1 LTPRGTTTTMRRMS
15 KDVLLQMLPRVPG
28 LSGKGGVYESK
39 AGHQVTMYIG
49 SPGRAMAVSDVTRIE
64 VREAHVEVTSKSRGT
79 LFCPADEAFSV
90 ADNAETEGRSKRA
103 GFGLD

>member
-1 LTPRGTTTTMRRMS
+1 MRRMS

-28 LSGKGGVYESK
+28 LTGKGAVFESK
-39 AGHQVTMYIG
+39 AGHQITMYIG
-49 SPGRAMAVSDVTRIE
+49 SPGRAMAISEVTRIE

-90 ADNAETEGRSKRA
+90 GDNAETEGRSKRA
-103 GFGLD
+103 GFGLE